1 MSEWVPKTELGKL
14 VYEGK
19 IKHIDEILDKG
30 IRIREPEIVDKLL
43 PNLEVQLLNI
53 GQAKGKFGGG
63 RRKPF
68 RVTQRKTEDG
78 NKPKFSVMAV
88 VGNRNGYI
96 GLGFGASSE
105 TMPAREKAIREAK
118 LNLIKIRRGCGSWQ
132 CGCGTPHSIPFKIR
146 GRSGSVRVEFIPAPK
161 GVGLA
166 VHDECKVLFELAGV
180 KDVWGRS
187 FGQTRTRINLLYA
200 TFNALKQLRET
211 KVPESFKKFAGVVEG
226 EV

>member
-1 MSEWVPKTELGKL
+1 MNEWIPKTELGKL

-19 IKHIDEILDKG
+19 IKHIDEILDRG
-30 IRIREPEIVDKLL
+30 IRIKEPEIVDKLI

-132 CGCGTPHSIPFKIR
+132 CGCGTPHSIPFKIIYAFTIDIWI
-146 GRSGSVRVEFIPAPK
+146 RVF
-161 GVGLA
+161 VSNNN
-166 VHDECKVLFELAGV
+166 LFY
-180 KDVWGRS
+180 
-187 FGQTRTRINLLYA
+187 TRLNNSL
-200 TFNALKQLRET
+200 NARRCFT
-211 KVPESFKKFAGVVEG
+211 KMTARF
-226 EV
+226 